1 MFSYIHAAV
10 STSKYSLS
18 LYCDCQQI
26 KVHTCTFNVVVA
38 SLLSTTVT
46 TVMHDSDTVM
56 HDSDI

>member
-1 MFSYIHAAV
+1 MFSYVHAAV

-18 LYCDCQQI
+18 LYYDCQQI

-46 TVMHDSDTVM
+46 TVMHDSD
-56 HDSDI
+56 I